1 MVSAVGVKAALQLLS
16 VPTLTSLDR
25 CALPLCR
32 YVAVITNCALI
43 ALATDNLGSYLPSL
57 DLAARVM
64 VLVVLEHV
72 LVAAKLLLDNVI
84 PDVPAD
90 VRLAVRGCCCCGGGG
105 GGVVRQLTHR
115 RTNSC
120 NSFRTATRTTR
131 THSSRKCRRAREAT
145 AVPAPRRWLARSWAA
160 VLVIVP
166 VAIAVTVTQTT
177 AQHRLRWCQQRRR
190 LQAAACGIGIG
201 AVEKQWA

>member
-1 MVSAVGVKAALQLLS
+1 MGVKAALQLLS
-16 VPTLTSLDR
+16 VPTLTSLGR
-25 CALPLCR
+25 CALPLCS

-90 VRLAVRGCCCCGGGG
+90 VRLAVRGCCGGGG
-105 GGVVRQLTHR
+105 GGGVAFVVRQLTHR

-131 THSSRKCRRAREAT
+131 THSSRKCRRAREAM
-145 AVPAPRRWLARSWAA
+145 AVPALRRWLARSWAE
-160 VLVIVP
+160 VLVTVP
-166 VAIAVTVTQTT
+166 AAIAVTVTQTT
-177 AQHRLRWCQQRRR
+177 AQHRLRWCRQRRR
-190 LQAAACGIGIG
+190 LPAAACGIGLG